1 MIYLVIIT
9 AITVSLDSFLC
20 GLSLSIGN
28 GKKFSLVA
36 IVTLTVFVMC
46 IATNYAAYF
55 LKHYLSE
62 KTASLGGIILIGIG
76 LFNLLKKE
84 DEHKEKSDKSFIVQC
99 MLAGFAV
106 GLDGAIA
113 NFSLALM
120 GMNSFYVPVIIAIT
134 HGVMIGLSV
143 TISKTSLLKKVGKYK
158 FVAPILLILL
168 GLYKLLGLFL

>member
-9 AITVSLDSFLC
+9 AITVSLDSCLC
-20 GLSLSIGN
+20 WLSLSIGN
-28 GKKFSLVA
+28 GKKFSLVE

-62 KTASLGGIILIGIG
+62 KMASLGGIILIGIG
-76 LFNLLKKE
+76 LFNLLKK
-84 DEHKEKSDKSFIVQC
+84 DEHKEKIDKSFIVQC